1 MKDDPI
7 RAVQRVLN
15 LLRLMNEREVWSLQA
30 LQERTGLP
38 KSTLHRLLSTLQAEH
53 CVYSGP
59 EMAGRYRLTQSV
71 TELSRGVTQ
80 KNRLAD
86 VARPIVIAATRD
98 SKWPM
103 AMGVIDGPVVRANV
117 CSMPY
122 SPYSMKPTS
131 IGQAYDLLSTA
142 LGNAYLA
149 FCDRKERRILIDLLN
164 QQDCGLARWNAPA
177 LRQMMRNARQRGH
190 TQRNGQRNDESS
202 AIAVPVRSRSG
213 QLLGVLA
220 CSTFSRSMSPSW
232 LARMVPV
239 AKATARDIGEA
250 FGPD

>member
-1 MKDDPI
+1 MKNDPI
-7 RAVQRVLN
+7 RVVQRVLN
-15 LLRLMNEREVWSLQA
+15 LLRVMNEREVWSLQA

-38 KSTLHRLLSTLQAEH
+38 KSTLHRMLGTLQAEH

-59 EMAGRYRLTQSV
+59 EMVGRYRLTQSV

-86 VARPIVIAATRD
+86 VARPILIAATKA

-103 AMGVIDGPVVRANV
+103 SMGVIDGPVVRANV

-149 FCDRKERRILIDLLN
+149 FCDRYERRILIDLLE
-164 QQDCGLARWNAPA
+164 QQEPGVRRWNPMA
-177 LRQMMRNARQRGH
+177 LRQMMRTARQRGH
-190 TQRNGQRNDESS
+190 TQRNGQRTDESS
-202 AIAVPVRSRSG
+202 AIAVPIRSGSG

-232 LARMVPV
+232 LERMVPV
-239 AKATARDIGEA
+239 AKAAARDIGEA